1 MILAMA
7 LGAAATAGEF
17 RHGTATVTYLAVPAR
32 ARVLAAKCCAALP
45 AGALFGAAAPAAN
58 TAVGLAFAAAHGYH
72 LAVPAVTIIRYAAG
86 DAAGCTLLA
95 ALGAAAGTLIR
106 SQVAAV
112 ITVFAWAFLIEGAL
126 GALSGSIVPYLPFQA
141 AASLAGATLPGGAT
155 PLPFTAAAAVTA
167 GAAFLLAAAAARVT
181 LPRDIT

>member
-32 ARVLAAKCCAALP
+32 TRVLAA
-45 AGALFGAAAPAAN
+45 
-58 TAVGLAFAAAHGYH
+58 
-72 LAVPAVTIIRYAAG
+72 
-86 DAAGCTLLA
+86 
-95 ALGAAAGTLIR
+95 LGVAAGTLIR

-141 AASLAGATLPGGAT
+141 AASLAGATLPGGST
-155 PLPFTAAAAVTA
+155 PLPFGVAAAATA
-167 GAAFLLAAAAARVT
+167 GAAFLLAAAAARIA

>member
-126 GALSGSIVPYLPFQA
+126 GAL
-141 AASLAGATLPGGAT
+141 
-155 PLPFTAAAAVTA
+155 PFTAAAAVTA